1 MGGKIIFLM
10 TTALFACGGCA
21 TQQVWSNPEKTQQ
34 QFYQD
39 LARCKAMANSAGS
52 QQIATAYP
60 GPTTGTAYNPA
71 ASFSQGWNMGNAMN
85 VSAERESIFGNCM
98 MGEGWYLEDAK

>member
-1 MGGKIIFLM
+1 MDGKIIILM
-10 TTALFACGGCA
+10 AVAIFSCSGCA
-21 TQQVWSNPEKTQQ
+21 TKQVWSNPEKTKQ

-39 LARCKAMANSAGS
+39 LSRCKAMANSAGS

-60 GPTTGTAYNPA
+60 VGTANNPM
-71 ASFSQGWNMGNAMN
+71 ASFSQGWNMGNAMS
-85 VSAERESIFGNCM
+85 VSDERESIFGSCM